1 MSLPIKLKIVPAPGR
16 GIEHNLVN
24 GDDQLIDQVH
34 RENVELFKE
43 MVNSYNSTPRWH
55 RYDNDHHLYIDGVSH
70 ARILDMGENK
80 EFRYKVVLR
89 DGTTAYRR
97 SLDKAKEL
105 ALRLLEQ
112 NDDL

>member
-24 GDDQLIDQVH
+24 DDDQLIDQVH

-55 RYDNDHHLYIDGVSH
+55 RYDNDHYLYIDGVGH
-70 ARILDMGENK
+70 ARITDIGENR

-89 DGTTAYRR
+89 STTAYRR
-97 SLDKAKEL
+97 SLDKAKKL